1 MTTAGLS
8 ITETYTPLKAFPLN
22 KFVAYPTR
30 QSLPAVWMR
39 SGTSKGLFI
48 HRKDLPESVGLW
60 GPILLSAMGSS
71 NGNGRQLDGV
81 GGATSTTSKVA
92 VVAKSNRPG
101 IDVDYTFIQV
111 APDQA
116 KIDMTGNCGNIAS
129 GVGPFSV
136 DEGLVRAKIGQTEID
151 VRIFNTNTGQS
162 IVETI
167 QLSPDGTCKEH
178 GTCQIHGVAGTSSPI
193 KVAFLN
199 PEGSMTGKMF
209 PSGATQEILTVQTRK
224 VGKLQVQ
231 VSLVDAA
238 NPFVLVDSHSLKL
251 NGHCTWPGLATDVES
266 ASVVQGTPKIAF
278 LSPPTDESSDLDVL
292 AFTMGRL
299 HTSLQLTG
307 AVCIGVAMT
316 MYGTVAWRL
325 ASGGVANKPPKHG
338 MEVEGNKIA
347 SAIPMGIRHPAGV
360 IQAEAVLDLARDGTI
375 QVKQVAIIRTARRL
389 FEGNVFFKA

>member
-22 KFVAYPTR
+22 KFVAYPTK

-48 HRKDLPESVGLW
+48 HRKDLPES
-60 GPILLSAMGSS
+60 
-71 NGNGRQLDGV
+71 LDGV

-101 IDVDYTFIQV
+101 IDVDYTFVQV

-116 KIDMTGNCGNIAS
+116 KIDTTGNCGNIAS

-151 VRIFNTNTGQS
+151 VRIFNTNTGQI

-178 GTCQIHGVAGTSSPI
+178 GTCQIPGVAGTSSPI

-199 PEGSMTGKMF
+199 PEG
-209 PSGATQEILTVQTRK
+209 IQTRK

-251 NGHCTWPGLATDVES
+251 NGHCTWPDPTDEDFVSVAEDIRRQGAVRFGLATDVES

-375 QVKQVAIIRTARRL
+375 QVKQVAVIRTARRL